1 MDANRRLRIIVMGYV
16 VRGPLAGPT
25 WHHLQYVMGL
35 KDLGHDVW
43 YLEDSAD
50 HDSCYDPVQQMMVA
64 DPSYGLAYTQRV
76 FSRAGVGDC
85 WAYHD
90 AHTGRW
96 HGPAGERMPALCRSA
111 DLLLNVSGINPLRPW
126 VEAIPRRV
134 LIDTDPVFTQVDI
147 LNYEEQRRF
156 AQAHNAFFSFG
167 ESIGQPGCR
176 VPDDGLPWQPTRQ
189 PVVLRAWAPG
199 PPQPEGAF
207 STVMLWDSYVEREWA
222 GQRYGMKSE
231 EMERVLS
238 MPARSSQ
245 RFELVLGGPTAPH
258 ERLHALGWALA
269 DPLALTID
277 PWLYQDYM
285 RASKAEFSVAK
296 HGYVVSASGW
306 FSERSAGYLAC
317 GRPVVVQDTGFSRHL
332 PTGEGLLA
340 FDTLDDA
347 LAAVEDVQSRYAHH
361 CQAARE
367 LAEAQFDAAKVLGR
381 MLEALDSHATTIA
394 TTKAGDPP

>member
-1 MDANRRLRIIVMGYV
+1 
-16 VRGPLAGPT
+16 
-25 WHHLQYVMGL
+25 
-35 KDLGHDVW
+35 
-43 YLEDSAD
+43 
-50 HDSCYDPVQQMMVA
+50 
-64 DPSYGLAYTQRV
+64 
-76 FSRAGVGDC
+76 
-85 WAYHD
+85 
-90 AHTGRW
+90 
-96 HGPAGERMPALCRSA
+96 
-111 DLLLNVSGINPLRPW
+111 
-126 VEAIPRRV
+126 
-134 LIDTDPVFTQVDI
+134 
-147 LNYEEQRRF
+147 
-156 AQAHNAFFSFG
+156 
-167 ESIGQPGCR
+167 
-176 VPDDGLPWQPTRQ
+176 
-189 PVVLRAWAPG
+189 
-199 PPQPEGAF
+199 
-207 STVMLWDSYVEREWA
+207 MLWDSYVEREWA

-332 PTGEGLLA
+332 PTGDGLLA

-347 LAAVEDVQSRYAHH
+347 LAAVDDVQSRYAHH